1 MKRILLLERAAG
13 LHPDAIDF
21 ACYMAKLLG
30 SPLTGAFLED
40 NEHPGLT
47 RIAAETSDDCALPG
61 AWGQPKL
68 PPADPVIQHFCDACV
83 GRESIY
89 AVHPKAYVSVDDV
102 VAESRFADLL
112 LLRPDLLETGDT
124 DNSPSRLARFVL
136 ANAACPVMLIPHSF
150 IVPEEVVFTFD
161 GSRASVFAI
170 KQFTSLFSPAISWKK
185 VKFLLVNDF
194 VQAPAMEE
202 WVAAHYPQAESVFLE
217 GGTTTQLIEDLLPN
231 DQSIVV
237 MGAYSR
243 TAFSRLMKKS
253 NADPLINIL
262 LSPVFIAHGMH

>member
-1 MKRILLLERAAG
+1 MKRILLLERATG
-13 LHPDAIDF
+13 LHPEAIDF
-21 ACYMAKLLG
+21 ACYIAKLLG

-40 NEHPGLT
+40 NEHPGL
-47 RIAAETSDDCALPG
+47 RRVADETEDDCALPG
-61 AWGQPKL
+61 AWGQPEVL
-68 PPADPVIQHFCDACV
+68 PADPVVKHFCDACV

-89 AVHPKAYVSVDDV
+89 ALNPKTYVSVDEL

-124 DNSPSRLARFVL
+124 GSSPSRLARFVL
-136 ANAACPVMLIPHSF
+136 ANAACPVLLIPHSF
-150 IVPEEVVFTFD
+150 IVPEEIVFTYD
-161 GSRASVFAI
+161 GSKASVFAI
-170 KQFTSLFSPAISWKK
+170 KQFTSLFSTAISWKK
-185 VKFLLVNDF
+185 VKLLLVNDF
-194 VQAPAMEE
+194 VQAPAMDE
-202 WVAAHYPQAESVFLE
+202 WMAAHYPKAASVFLE

-253 NADPLINIL
+253 NADPLIDIL
-262 LSPVFIAHGMH
+262 LSPVFIAHGVH